1 MFPDFDDPQLM
12 AETQPHARHA
22 LRWQAT
28 PEANGYTPDP
38 VLYSW
43 LTAGG
48 LLTER
53 LQRLAGAGFR
63 LEELSRVTDDPPQG
77 DTLRRVILWCGAH
90 ACVYAETS
98 LPADTVSAYPWL
110 ATLGEAPLGNT
121 LSARLNARRGDFEYT
136 LLRPENFP
144 AQIPANT
151 ADHLWARRSAFL
163 TEPEPLTVT
172 EIFLPGLVI
181 AAQQTLRAAD

>member
-12 AETQPHARHA
+12 AETQPHASHA
-22 LRWQAT
+22 LRWQAE
-28 PEANGYTPDP
+28 PEATGYRPDP
-38 VLYSW
+38 VLHSW

-63 LEELSRVTDDPPQG
+63 LEELSRVAGEPSRG
-77 DTLRRVILWCGAH
+77 DTLRRVILWCGAN

-98 LPADTVSAYPWL
+98 LPASTVSAHPWL

-121 LSARLNARRGDFEYT
+121 LSARLDARRGAFEYI
-136 LLRPENFP
+136 LLRPEDYP
-144 AQIPANT
+144 AQIPADT
-151 ADHLWARRSAFL
+151 ADQLWARRSAFL

-172 EIFLPGLVI
+172 EIFLPGLLI
-181 AAQQTLRAAD
+181 AAQQALRAAD